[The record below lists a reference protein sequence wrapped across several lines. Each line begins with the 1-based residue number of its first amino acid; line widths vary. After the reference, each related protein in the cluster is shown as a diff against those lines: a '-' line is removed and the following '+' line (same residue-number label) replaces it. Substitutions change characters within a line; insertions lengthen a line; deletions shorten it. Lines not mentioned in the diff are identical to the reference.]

1 MAQEIFSGSA
11 VKVYYNTD
19 TGNSNVIAPGN
30 IEITSLAQFPE
41 FSTGSQASSYETYN
55 SEYQEKLLGDK
66 FINDFE
72 IVVNYIPDNQTHQ
85 FLDSAYD
92 TGQTFQL
99 NITYNE
105 DDDLGKS
112 EAVIL
117 NGQITGR
124 QINGGRDEA
133 VTMSY
138 TFAASSVV
146 ASGTREIAPVLR
158 RGDYGVGSNGSPDY
172 PQYAPDKA
180 EGNAFVKITG
190 SDTDNPAG
198 TDLYGIELVSS
209 ESTVTNSNIMI
220 TDSGE
225 LRLYARNNDSGW
237 KRYYA
242 GDENDGRYLIKE
254 NNLDDLGD
262 VAIARTNLDV
272 YSKGESDSRFLQISN
287 NLSELPDV
295 AAARTKLEIYS
306 KQEGDARYLQI
317 TNNLSELTDVEA
329 ARITLDVYSKSE
341 SDNLYPLKTYTI
353 NTKPLSGNIV
363 LTPTDI
369 GALELT
375 GDKLVLPGDIEST
388 LFDGSLKDYIDAAD
402 TKVTTDIT
410 EAVEAG
416 YVPITRTINDHALN
430 ADIIITKVDVGLSNV
445 TNDAQLKIAS
455 NLSDVANVTTSR
467 TNLQAAKSGINSDI
481 TSLTAINTPIAVGT
495 PINGNQ
501 AATKQYVDNLV
512 GQGTVGPTLNGV
524 QNWGVGHAY
533 WKLNRLALTTSELP
547 LDGQVLNRADY
558 PDLWAFAQILMPIQD
573 AAWLADKTRRGRFSL
588 GDESTTF
595 RLPDLNGVQA
605 GSVPAPIPRGDSGI
619 TANDGNTVEGALPN
633 IDGYFGQSVWKVA
646 SIYEK
651 ESTTGAFAPIDGLDI
666 IFNLGS
672 LPKQQVPGG
681 YYPGKFHFSA
691 SRSSTLYQ
699 NGVTEVRPNSAYGV
713 MVIRAFGGFTATNT
727 MWSVLNATD
736 SKPNTGTIE
745 YGGEVIS
752 DYNIA
757 GTRYGSVAFRAKV
770 DIDNKVRPQFV
781 IKDKTSGT
789 EVETVI
795 DIKAGAG
802 KNLCEVYWHH
812 SITKSPAGT
821 IFGNGQ
827 VLSRATFPNVV
838 NEIVQ
843 GNVPV
848 CTDAEWLADP
858 TKRNCY
864 TLVDADTFR
873 VPDYNGVYDSNSI
886 PGLYMR
892 GRGAAAAPFILKGS
906 LPNIK
911 GTQFRNMSTA
921 GAIRTDGVVDGAFKI
936 GVRETTSPPANVLST
951 GAAATGVPL
960 HFDASLYNPIYSDS
974 ADKVNVNSLI
984 GAYVIVVAGD
994 STDTGLVDVLAL
1006 ASQVGNLESTVQQN
1020 DMDTNSRIGYAL
1032 LDFGTMKLSERK
1044 VMENPFG
1051 VNTPVVVVAETQRT
1065 DLSTLP
1071 QPRWGI
1077 TGWIYANG
1085 GYGVIGS
1092 YMEGEGIVVQC
1103 GNVSMGNTSTQ
1114 TGSPHQ
1120 ITASTAMNN
1129 LPVRVH
1135 VYKVTQ

>member
-30 IEITSLAQFPE
+30 IEITSIAQFPE
-41 FSTGSQASSYETYN
+41 FSTGSQASSYDTYN

-66 FINDFE
+66 FINDIE
-72 IVVNYIPDNQTHQ
+72 IVVNYIPDNQSHQ
-85 FLDSAYD
+85 FLDTAYD
-92 TGQTFQL
+92 RGQTFQL

-112 EAVIL
+112 ETVIL
-117 NGQITGR
+117 NGQINGR
-124 QINGGRDEA
+124 QINGGHDEA

-138 TFAASSVV
+138 TFTASSIVS
-146 ASGTREIAPVLR
+146 SGTRDIAPVLR

-180 EGNAFVKITG
+180 EGNAFVKISG

-198 TDLYGIELVSS
+198 TDLYGIELVSG

-237 KRYYA
+237 KRYYS
-242 GDENDGRYLIKE
+242 GNENDGRYLIRE
-254 NNLDDLGD
+254 NNLDDLVD

-272 YSKGESDSRFLQISN
+272 YSKGENDLRFLQISN

-295 AAARTKLEIYS
+295 AAARTKLVIYS

-329 ARITLDVYSKSE
+329 SRTKLDVYSKSE
-341 SDNLYPLKTYTI
+341 SDNLYPLKIYTI

-375 GDKLVLPGDIEST
+375 GDKLVLPDDIESA

-402 TKVTTDIT
+402 AKVTTDIT

-416 YVPITRTINDHALN
+416 FVPITRTINEHTLDT
-430 ADIIITKVDVGLSNV
+430 DIVLTKADVGLSNI

-481 TSLTAINTPIAVGT
+481 TSLTAINTPITVGT

-547 LDGQVLNRADY
+547 LDGQVLKRADY
-558 PDLWAFAQILMPIQD
+558 PDLWAFAQTLTPIQD

-605 GSVPAPIPRGDSGI
+605 GSVPAPIPRGDSGFSL
-619 TANDGNTVEGALPN
+619 NDGNTVEGALPN
-633 IDGYFGQSVWKVA
+633 ITGGFTTYTYDTNAVGSTGVNGSFVWRTDAKA
-646 SIYEK
+646 A
-651 ESTTGAFAPIDGLDI
+651 TPTGTG
-666 IFNLGS
+666 NLGFRVFTFDANTTS
-672 LPKQQVPGG
+672 P
-681 YYPGKFHFSA
+681 
-691 SRSSTLYQ
+691 LYQ
-699 NGVTEVRPNSAYGV
+699 NGINEVRPNSAYGV

-727 MWSVLNATD
+727 KWSVLNATD
-736 SKPNTGTIE
+736 SKPNPGTIE

-770 DIDNKVRPQFV
+770 EIDNKVRPQFV

-812 SITKSPAGT
+812 SMSKSPAGT

-827 VLSRATFPNVV
+827 VLNRATFPNVV

-864 TLVDADTFR
+864 TLGDGSTTFR

-886 PGLYMR
+886 PALYMR
-892 GRGAAAAPFILKGS
+892 GRGATSSPFILEGS

-911 GTQFRNMSTA
+911 GVLYGYSILGDMTPGGSGNIDGNNTAPTNPLNIFR
-921 GAIRTDGVVDGAFKI
+921 
-936 GVRETTSPPANVLST
+936 TSGINNYGGTVSSSQYGSGLN
-951 GAAATGVPL
+951 
-960 HFDASLYNPIYSDS
+960 FDASRANSIYSDS
-974 ADKVNVNSLI
+974 TDKVNVNSMV

-994 STDTGLVDVLAL
+994 STDTGVVDVLAL

-1020 DMDTNSRIGYAL
+1020 DIDTNSRIGYAL
-1032 LDFGTMKLSERK
+1032 ISSQGNVALGSRTIF
-1044 VMENPFG
+1044 ENPFG
-1051 VNTPVVVVAETQRT
+1051 NNTPVFCVAEFYQ
-1065 DLSTLP
+1065 STLNEWINSSSFYYSSTG
-1071 QPRWGI
+1071 QWGI
-1077 TGWIYANG
+1077 RA
-1085 GYGVIGS
+1085 GYS
-1092 YMEGEGIVVQC
+1092 EGKGIVLII
-1103 GNVSMGNTSTQ
+1103 GNSGLNIGGTANAGTFSTNTSTANY
-1114 TGSPHQ
+1114 TTVS
-1120 ITASTAMNN
+1120 
-1129 LPVRVH
+1129 PVRIH
-1135 VYKVTQ
+1135 VWKVTQ

>member
-66 FINDFE
+66 FINDIE

-99 NITYNE
+99 NVTYNE

-209 ESTVTNSNIMI
+209 GSTVTNSNIMI

-317 TNNLSELTDVEA
+317 TNNLTELTDVEA
-329 ARITLDVYSKSE
+329 ARTTLDVYSKSE
-341 SDNLYPLKTYTI
+341 NDNLYPLKTYTI

-416 YVPITRTINDHALN
+416 YVPITRTINDHALD
-430 ADIIITKVDVGLSNV
+430 ADIIITKADVGLSNV

-558 PDLWAFAQILMPIQD
+558 PDLWAFAQTLTPIQD

-588 GDESTTF
+588 GDENTTF

-605 GSVPAPIPRGDSGI
+605 GSVPAPIPRGDSGFSL
-619 TANDGNTVEGALPN
+619 NDGNTVEGALPN
-633 IDGYFGQSVWKVA
+633 I
-646 SIYEK
+646 
-651 ESTTGAFAPIDGLDI
+651 T
-666 IFNLGS
+666 GS
-672 LPKQQVPGG
+672 LSILADGSQGSHMNTDYGVGALYTAVNNAGGNRKDGFTPDIGAG
-681 YYPGKFHFSA
+681 YYGGIGLNA
-691 SRSSTLYQ
+691 SLSSPLYQ

-727 MWSVLNATD
+727 TWSVLNATD

-873 VPDYNGVYDSNSI
+873 VPDYNGVYDSNSTKAPYLRGSGGFTI
-886 PGLYMR
+886 TGIQPG
-892 GRGAAAAPFILKGS
+892 A

-911 GTQFRNMSTA
+911 GEVTRLFSTS
-921 GAIRTDGVVDGAFKI
+921 GMISTTAIVSGAFKV
-936 GVRETTSPPANVLST
+936 GVRETVTPPTTNPSVSTSSV
-951 GAAATGVPL
+951 GVPL
-960 HFDASLYNPIYSDS
+960 VFDANGSNQLYTD
-974 ADKVNVNSLI
+974 AVNEVRPNSII

-994 STDTGLVDVLAL
+994 STDNGVVDVLAL
-1006 ASQVGNLESTVQQN
+1006 ASQVGNLESTVQTN
-1020 DMDTNSRIGYAL
+1020 DLNTNARMGYAL
-1032 LDFGTMKLSERK
+1032 ISSEGNVALGTRITF
-1044 VMENPFG
+1044 ENPFG
-1051 VNTPVVVVAETQRT
+1051 NNTPVFCLAEVYQ
-1065 DLSTLP
+1065 STLSKWVNTG
-1071 QPRWGI
+1071 QTYASGTSVWGLR
-1077 TGWIYANG
+1077 A
-1085 GYGVIGS
+1085 GYS
-1092 YMEGEGIVVQC
+1092 ESEGIVLIV
-1103 GNVSMGNTSTQ
+1103 GNTGFNIGATMGNFA
-1114 TGSPHQ
+1114 
-1120 ITASTAMNN
+1120 TASSGANYTAAS
-1129 LPVRVH
+1129 PVRIH
-1135 VYKVTQ
+1135 VWKVTQ